1 MTHRQAGRGGEGPI
15 RGTGPLAGSSTGAD
29 HHRHRQGLF
38 GDYRDA
44 EVEVE
49 EPVAEE
55 GPGTTSPVEPEEA
68 ARIFVAYHTTPMT
81 LVEVGEIYGRADWTV
96 SQIARRKGRYGEME
110 EVAEAALELKEK
122 GEL

>member
-1 MTHRQAGRGGEGPI
+1 MSRHPTKPSSDGPV
-15 RGTGPLAGSSTGAD
+15 RGTGPLAGSTTGVD
-29 HHRHRQGLF
+29 HAAHREELW
-38 GDYRDA
+38 GDVRDQ
-44 EVEVE
+44 EVEIE

-81 LVEVGEIYGRADWTV
+81 LEEVGEIYGRADWTV
-96 SQIARRKGRYGEME
+96 SQIARRKGRYGDME
-110 EVAEAALELKEK
+110 EVTEAALELEEK